1 MSNHKGRA
9 FPPHLFTVKTP
20 MEPGDY
26 SLPPS
31 GDVHMRPQVQK
42 L

>member
-9 FPPHLFTVKTP
+9 FPPHLFTMKTP
-20 MEPGDY
+20 MEPRGY
-26 SLPPS
+26 LFPCS
-31 GDVHMRPQVQK
+31 GDVHMRPQMQK